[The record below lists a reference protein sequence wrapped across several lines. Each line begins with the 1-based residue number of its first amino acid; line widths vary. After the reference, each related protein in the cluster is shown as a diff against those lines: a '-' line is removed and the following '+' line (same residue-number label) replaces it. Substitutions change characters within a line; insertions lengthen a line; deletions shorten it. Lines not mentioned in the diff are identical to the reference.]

1 MLKLRN
7 SSEICFPSPA
17 CFRQIS
23 ISNIHFKLENTNIKN
38 SCLKY
43 LNVQL
48 KPSYCPS
55 TSSSLTTPFWTLKPS
70 WYLVS
75 GLLILTSTTGGHET
89 AVSFTAVFVLQFW
102 NKPRLLVCCIAG
114 ACVMLSRVSPMSAAV
129 CGSNA
134 PLYSTSQIRSFIFV
148 QTSWP
153 ELRAGLGWLWSES
166 LSPRVCTVSIA
177 SWSHVPTRHVTS
189 RQCFTLTQ

>member
-1 MLKLRN
+1 M
-7 SSEICFPSPA
+7 CFPA

-55 TSSSLTTPFWTLKPS
+55 TNSALTTPFWTLKPS

-75 GLLILTSTTGGHET
+75 GLLILTSTTGGHDT

-102 NKPRLLVCCIAG
+102 NKPRLWVRCIAG
-114 ACVMLSRVSPMSAAV
+114 GCVVFSRVSPMFVVLMPPPPSIV
-129 CGSNA
+129 
-134 PLYSTSQIRSFIFV
+134 PSQIRSFIFV

-153 ELRAGLGWLWSES
+153 ELRAGLGWAAVVRKFES
-166 LSPRVCTVSIA
+166 PCRHSLYSLVVSCPHTA
-177 SWSHVPTRHVTS
+177 TGHVTS
-189 RQCFTLTQ
+189 SQCFTLTQ

>member
-55 TSSSLTTPFWTLKPS
+55 TSSWTHHSVLDAEAELVLGVRPLDLDLHHRRTRDRRQLHCGLRLAVLKQTEI
-70 WYLVS
+70 VS
-75 GLLILTSTTGGHET
+75 VLYRRGLCYVEPCQS
-89 AVSFTAVFVLQFW
+89 
-102 NKPRLLVCCIAG
+102 NVCC
-114 ACVMLSRVSPMSAAV
+114 C
-129 CGSNA
+129 
-134 PLYSTSQIRSFIFV
+134 
-148 QTSWP
+148 
-153 ELRAGLGWLWSES
+153 LWYTAS
-166 LSPRVCTVSIA
+166 LSAVLRT
-177 SWSHVPTRHVTS
+177 
-189 RQCFTLTQ
+189 